1 MLTKDTK
8 AAGRMKAELRLEV
21 LNLTNSPKFLGPN
34 GVFGSPTFG
43 RITRQVGF
51 PRLLQVTLRGSW

>member
-21 LNLTNSPKFLGPN
+21 LNLTNSSKFLGPN